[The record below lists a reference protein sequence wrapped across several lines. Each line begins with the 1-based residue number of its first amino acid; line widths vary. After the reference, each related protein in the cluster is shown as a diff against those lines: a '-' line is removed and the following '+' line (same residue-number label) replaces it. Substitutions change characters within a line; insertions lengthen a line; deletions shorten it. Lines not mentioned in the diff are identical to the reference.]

1 MIEIIGPLAHDAVT
15 PAGKPLP
22 LQKQLIGRLQQ
33 AILAGRLPAGA
44 LLPSSRLLAAEL
56 GVSRNTVVI
65 AYDHLVAEGYVLADR
80 KGTRVS
86 PLSSPASRADA
97 RPDPATGE
105 VAYAARLE
113 PFAALHPHAGR
124 PYSGGMAVLMPG
136 TPALDR
142 FPLGAW
148 RRSLERAMERA
159 LPHLLGY
166 GEPAG
171 EPALRDA
178 IAAHLRVARGVRCD
192 GSQVVIT
199 EGAQEAL
206 NLCVSLLTN
215 PGDIA
220 WVEDPGYRGAKAAFN
235 LGDLKTVPIRV
246 DHEGMAVPPDAW
258 RASPPK
264 LIYTSPAHQYPTGA
278 VLSVARRLELIAQA
292 RRAGAWLV
300 EDDYDGEFR
309 HTGEPIASMQ
319 GLVPDAPVLYIG
331 SFSKTMFPALR
342 IGFVVLPRSMVAHTH
357 TPLQE
362 MLRGG
367 HRLEQWALANFIESG
382 EFGRHLGR
390 MRRLYRERQLALRE
404 ALAAHFEPAQIL
416 GGNCGMHLTLRLPP
430 HISDRAVVDLAQQ
443 QRISASALSGFT
455 LRPQD
460 EDNGLVIGYG
470 NTPAEQIGTAV
481 GSLAQYA
488 REVAGTA
495 RPRRRV
501 AGAKA

>member
-1 MIEIIGPLAHDAVT
+1 
-15 PAGKPLP
+15 
-22 LQKQLIGRLQQ
+22 
-33 AILAGRLPAGA
+33 
-44 LLPSSRLLAAEL
+44 
-56 GVSRNTVVI
+56 
-65 AYDHLVAEGYVLADR
+65 
-80 KGTRVS
+80 
-86 PLSSPASRADA
+86 
-97 RPDPATGE
+97 
-105 VAYAARLE
+105 
-113 PFAALHPHAGR
+113 
-124 PYSGGMAVLMPG
+124 
-136 TPALDR
+136 
-142 FPLGAW
+142 
-148 RRSLERAMERA
+148 
-159 LPHLLGY
+159 
-166 GEPAG
+166 
-171 EPALRDA
+171 
-178 IAAHLRVARGVRCD
+178 
-192 GSQVVIT
+192 VVIT

-206 NLCVSLLTN
+206 NLCVRLLTN

-246 DHEGMAVPPDAW
+246 DQEGMDVPADAW
-258 RASPPK
+258 RVSPPK

-292 RRAGAWLV
+292 RRAGAWLI

-319 GLVPDAPVLYIG
+319 GLVPDAPVLYVG

-342 IGFVVLPRSMVAHTH
+342 IGFVVLPRSMVAQTR

-390 MRRLYRERQLALRE
+390 MRRLYRERQQALRE
-404 ALAAHFEPAQIL
+404 ALAAHFEPAQVL

-443 QRISASALSGFT
+443 QQISARALSGFT
-455 LRPQD
+455 LQPQD

-470 NTPAEQIGTAV
+470 NTSAEQIETAV
-481 GSLAQYA
+481 RSLARCA
-488 REVAGTA
+488 SEVAGTV

-501 AGAKA
+501 AGART